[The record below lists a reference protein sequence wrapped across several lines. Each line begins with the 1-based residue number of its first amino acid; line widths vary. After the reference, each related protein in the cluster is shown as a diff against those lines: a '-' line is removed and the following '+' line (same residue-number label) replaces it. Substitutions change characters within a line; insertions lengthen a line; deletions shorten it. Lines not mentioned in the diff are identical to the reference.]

1 MKYHSSL
8 AARWLQDLG
17 QDLRYAL
24 RSYRKMPGV
33 AAVASLT
40 LALGS
45 GAATAVF
52 SLVHAVLLRSLPYPD
67 PKSLVY
73 VWSPNS
79 NIDAAPKE
87 LGPSNANYYD
97 WQRLSHSF
105 QDLAM
110 FMQEPMRLAV
120 QGESQERIGVVRV
133 TGNLF
138 RTLAIAPEIGRAIEP
153 EDDRAGYGDVVVLS
167 HSLWLR
173 KFGGSRNILG
183 QTIRLDARVYRII
196 GVMPS
201 VFRYPS
207 TWEIPDTV
215 RSKTDNQVWV
225 PLALTPA
232 EKADTGYF
240 SLGDG
245 TVIGRLRPGVF
256 VAQAQAEMNGIMAQI
271 LPLREG
277 QAKGSSA
284 LVQTLNQA
292 AFGDVEQEMMLLLAS
307 VGFVLLLTCGNVANL
322 LLARYSGRVQEM
334 GVRSAL
340 GAGRSRLIRFMV
352 AEASLLGFTGGAVG
366 TVLAYALVRVLVG
379 LAPQS
384 LPRVAETSVDLPVL
398 LFALAASLFT
408 GLLCGVLPAI
418 SASRIDFLTQLQAGG
433 VRGVTTS
440 SRTRHVLIACE
451 VALSLVLITGAGLLV
466 RSYVR
471 LSAQGPGFAGDV
483 LSTRIFIP
491 ERDTFEQRAALYRQV
506 LQELRAR
513 PEVLAAGTNTN
524 LPMGGGGSVGLLQVE
539 GIPKQEKSSVH
550 TRGVSPGYFETMGI
564 PVLEGRVF
572 EERDYESKLGLV
584 VASEGFAR
592 QYFPGQSAIGKRLRG
607 AADAPWEQI
616 IGVVSNVKNY
626 ALEEPPLGEIY
637 RVDKSPQPAIFF
649 VLRGRVPAL
658 ELSSVFRKIVLS
670 KEPEAAIE
678 AFRTMHD
685 RTWESGAPRRFDTS
699 ILSGFAI
706 MALVLTVVGLLGLVA
721 HSVRM
726 RTQELGLR
734 MALGASRGNVF
745 GLILGHGFRPLV
757 TGAVAGLAGSWALTR
772 YLSEML
778 YGVGATDPLTFIG
791 APLLLVMTGMAACA
805 IAGVRAACI
814 DPAVA
819 LRHE

>member
-1 MKYHSSL
+1 
-8 AARWLQDLG
+8 
-17 QDLRYAL
+17 
-24 RSYRKMPGV
+24 
-33 AAVASLT
+33 
-40 LALGS
+40 
-45 GAATAVF
+45 
-52 SLVHAVLLRSLPYPD
+52 
-67 PKSLVY
+67 
-73 VWSPNS
+73 
-79 NIDAAPKE
+79 
-87 LGPSNANYYD
+87 
-97 WQRLSHSF
+97 
-105 QDLAM
+105 
-110 FMQEPMRLAV
+110 
-120 QGESQERIGVVRV
+120 
-133 TGNLF
+133 
-138 RTLAIAPEIGRAIEP
+138 
-153 EDDRAGYGDVVVLS
+153 
-167 HSLWLR
+167 
-173 KFGGSRNILG
+173 
-183 QTIRLDARVYRII
+183 
-196 GVMPS
+196 
-201 VFRYPS
+201 
-207 TWEIPDTV
+207 
-215 RSKTDNQVWV
+215 
-225 PLALTPA
+225 
-232 EKADTGYF
+232 
-240 SLGDG
+240 
-245 TVIGRLRPGVF
+245 
-256 VAQAQAEMNGIMAQI
+256 
-271 LPLREG
+271 
-277 QAKGSSA
+277 
-284 LVQTLNQA
+284 
-292 AFGDVEQEMMLLLAS
+292 
-307 VGFVLLLTCGNVANL
+307 
-322 LLARYSGRVQEM
+322 
-334 GVRSAL
+334 
-340 GAGRSRLIRFMV
+340 
-352 AEASLLGFTGGAVG
+352 
-366 TVLAYALVRVLVG
+366 
-379 LAPQS
+379 
-384 LPRVAETSVDLPVL
+384 
-398 LFALAASLFT
+398 
-408 GLLCGVLPAI
+408 
-418 SASRIDFLTQLQAGG
+418 
-433 VRGVTTS
+433 
-440 SRTRHVLIACE
+440 
-451 VALSLVLITGAGLLV
+451 
-466 RSYVR
+466 
-471 LSAQGPGFAGDV
+471 
-483 LSTRIFIP
+483 
-491 ERDTFEQRAALYRQV
+491 
-506 LQELRAR
+506 
-513 PEVLAAGTNTN
+513 
-524 LPMGGGGSVGLLQVE
+524 
-539 GIPKQEKSSVH
+539 
-550 TRGVSPGYFETMGI
+550 MGI